1 MLAERRGRDLEAS
14 RMKLFF
20 KIESFILH
28 STKQEFVFFRHK
40 ILQVFFFN
48 LSESWEFVSSF
59 DFQFWSSTANAQW
72 ARRAQ
77 KLTTQQQQRHG
88 RAMPKRQSRT
98 KGR

>member
-40 ILQVFFFN
+40 ILQVFFLICLRVEN
-48 LSESWEFVSSF
+48 LSRVSIFSF
-59 DFQFWSSTANAQW
+59 GRP
-72 ARRAQ
+72 RRTRNERGEH
-77 KLTTQQQQRHG
+77 KN
-88 RAMPKRQSRT
+88 
-98 KGR
+98 